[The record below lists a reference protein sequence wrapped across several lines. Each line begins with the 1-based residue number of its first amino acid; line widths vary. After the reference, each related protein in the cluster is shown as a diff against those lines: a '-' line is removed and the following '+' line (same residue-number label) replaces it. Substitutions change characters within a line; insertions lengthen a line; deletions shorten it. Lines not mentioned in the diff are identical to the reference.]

1 MHYFYDNFNDS
12 VFHKAGRWIL
22 ESHGVYCS
30 TSGITTNTSESFN
43 AVLKRLLSHGEVRV
57 DEIIIAWY
65 FLQNFYYREVL
76 RGRCLLGNYNLIE
89 DIKPLDIDDVNFP
102 SDVIDPDQ
110 LVKVIKNGIYSQAS
124 TQKHDDCDA
133 RHSRSQEGIARW
145 LIAEDRVSLN
155 TSMKC
160 FSVKGL
166 NGHLQAVQLF
176 PHEECSC
183 PARRTC
189 IHISACKLAIGSL
202 TKRKRKLNLI
212 ELKRNKRGRTRAG
225 RKKPRTRDDF
235 YVEPAPDSIL
245 TKSFSAQDQL
255 HHESVTLMTDDV
267 TMCFLGRLSTAS
279 DINTDK
285 EKTTSFPS

>member
-1 MHYFYDNFNDS
+1 MLLTGPTC
-12 VFHKAGRWIL
+12 K
-22 ESHGVYCS
+22 S
-30 TSGITTNTSESFN
+30 T
-43 AVLKRLLSHGEVRV
+43 
-57 DEIIIAWY
+57 
-65 FLQNFYYREVL
+65 
-76 RGRCLLGNYNLIE
+76 
-89 DIKPLDIDDVNFP
+89 
-102 SDVIDPDQ
+102 
-110 LVKVIKNGIYSQAS
+110 KNGIYSQAS

-225 RKKPRTRDDF
+225 RKKPRTRDDLD
-235 YVEPAPDSIL
+235 VEPAPDSFL